1 MSFKRAKE
9 VLEIEAAAVKA
20 LVKNLDKDFLKAVDA
35 MAACKGRVVVAGMGK
50 TGIVARKI
58 CATLSSTGTPSIYM
72 HSAEAVHGDLG
83 QVTRDDVVI
92 LISSSGETEETV
104 RLLPLL
110 KKVGCRTIAMT
121 GGLKSSLAKHC
132 DLVLNVSVEKE
143 GCPLGLAPMASTT
156 ATLAMGDALAACL
169 VDRKNFKREDFAFF
183 HPGGSLGRRLLL
195 TVEDI
200 MRKGNNFS
208 RVRDTDLV
216 KDVLLSITQA
226 RCGSAC
232 VVDVKKHFVGIF
244 TDGDLRRHI
253 EEDPAILSKQ
263 VRAVMTKN
271 PLTISKDR
279 LAAEAF
285 DILMQKKVDELPVVD
300 AKGALVGLLD
310 VQDLLKAGLAR

>member
-1 MSFKRAKE
+1 M
-9 VLEIEAAAVKA
+9 
-20 LVKNLDKDFLKAVDA
+20 KAVDVI
-35 MAACKGRVVVAGMGK
+35 AACQGRVVVAGMGK

-58 CATLSSTGTPSIYM
+58 SATLSSTGTPSIYM

-83 QVTRDDVVI
+83 QVTRDDAVI

-132 DLVLNVSVEKE
+132 DLVINMSVRKE

-200 MRKGNNFS
+200 MRKGNNFA

-244 TDGDLRRHI
+244 TDGDLRRRI
-253 EEDPAILSKQ
+253 EEDPGVLSRQ
-263 VRAVMTKN
+263 VRAVMTKA

>member
-1 MSFKRAKE
+1 
-9 VLEIEAAAVKA
+9 
-20 LVKNLDKDFLKAVDA
+20 
-35 MAACKGRVVVAGMGK
+35 
-50 TGIVARKI
+50 
-58 CATLSSTGTPSIYM
+58 
-72 HSAEAVHGDLG
+72 
-83 QVTRDDVVI
+83 
-92 LISSSGETEETV
+92 
-104 RLLPLL
+104 
-110 KKVGCRTIAMT
+110 MT
-121 GGLKSSLAKHC
+121 GGFKSALAKHS
-132 DLVLNVSVEKE
+132 DLVINVSVQKE

-200 MRKGNNFS
+200 MRKGNNFA
-208 RVRDTDLV
+208 RVRDTALV

-232 VVDVKKHFVGIF
+232 VVDAKEHFVGIF
-244 TDGDLRRHI
+244 TDGDLRRNI

-263 VRAVMTKN
+263 VRSVMTKD

>member
-1 MSFKRAKE
+1 MPLKRAKE

-20 LVKNLDKDFLKAVDA
+20 LVRKLDKDFVQAVNA
-35 MAACKGRVVVAGMGK
+35 MASCRGRVVVTGMGK
-50 TGIVARKI
+50 TGIIGRKLA
-58 CATLSSTGTPSIYM
+58 ATLSSTGTPCIFM

-110 KKVGCRTIAMT
+110 KKIGCRTIAMT
-121 GGLKSSLAKHC
+121 GIIKSSLARHA
-132 DLVLNVSVEKE
+132 DMVLDVGVDRE

-200 MRKGNNFS
+200 MRKGTHFAK
-208 RVRDTDLV
+208 VRDTALV

-232 VVDVKKHFVGIF
+232 VMNGKKQFVGIF
-244 TDGDLRRHI
+244 TDGDLRRHL
-253 EEDPAILSKQ
+253 EEGAGVLTQQ
-263 VRAVMTKN
+263 VHEVMTKN
-271 PLTISKDR
+271 PMTISKNR

-300 AKGALVGLLD
+300 EKGGLVGLLD
-310 VQDLLKAGLAR
+310 VQDLLKAGLA

>member
-1 MSFKRAKE
+1 MPLKRARQ
-9 VLEIEAAAVKA
+9 VLEIEAAAVRSMIRN
-20 LVKNLDKDFLKAVDA
+20 VDRDFVKAVDA
-35 MAACKGRVVVAGMGK
+35 LAACKGRVVVAGMGK

-58 CATLSSTGTPSIYM
+58 SATLSSTGTPSIYM

-132 DLVLNVSVEKE
+132 DLVLNVNVEKE

-169 VDRKNFKREDFAFF
+169 IARKNFKREDFAFF

-200 MRKGNNFS
+200 MRKGHHFA
-208 RVRDTDLV
+208 RVRDTALV
-216 KDVLLSITQA
+216 KEVLLAITQA

-232 VVDVKKHFVGIF
+232 VVDAKRRFVGIF

-253 EEDPAILSKQ
+253 EEDPGILSRQ
-263 VRAVMTKN
+263 VGRVMTRK

>member
-1 MSFKRAKE
+1 MPLNRARQ

-20 LVKNLDKDFLKAVDA
+20 LVKNLDKDFAKAVDL
-35 MAACKGRVVVAGMGK
+35 MASCKGRVVLAGMGK
-50 TGIVARKI
+50 TGVIGRKI
-58 CATLSSTGTPSIYM
+58 SATLSSTGTPSIYM

-83 QVTRDDVVI
+83 QVTRDDVVV

-132 DLVLNVSVEKE
+132 DLVINVSVQKE

-156 ATLAMGDALAACL
+156 ATLAMGDALAASL
-169 VDRKNFKREDFAFF
+169 IDRKNFKREDFAFF

-200 MRKGNNFS
+200 MRKGSRFA

-216 KDVLLSITQA
+216 KDVLLAITQA

-232 VVDVKKHFVGIF
+232 VVDARKRFVGIF

-253 EEDPAILSKQ
+253 EEDTGVLSRQ
-263 VRAVMTKN
+263 VSCVMTRN

-300 AKGALVGLLD
+300 AKGNLVGLLD

>member
-1 MSFKRAKE
+1 MSLNRAKQ

-20 LVKNLDKDFLKAVDA
+20 LVKNLDKDFSKAVDA
-35 MAACKGRVVVAGMGK
+35 MADCKGRVVLAGMGK
-50 TGIVARKI
+50 TGVIARKI
-58 CATLSSTGTPSIYM
+58 SATLSSTGTPSIYM

-83 QVTRDDVVI
+83 QVTRDDVVV

-110 KKVGCRTIAMT
+110 KKIGCRTIAMT

-132 DLVLNVSVEKE
+132 DLVINVSVAKE

-156 ATLAMGDALAACL
+156 ATLAMGDALAASL
-169 VDRKNFKREDFAFF
+169 IDRKNFKREDFAFF

-200 MRKGNNFS
+200 MRKGNNFAK
-208 RVRDTDLV
+208 VRDTDFV
-216 KDVLLSITQA
+216 KDVLLAITQA

-232 VVDVKKHFVGIF
+232 VVDAKKHFVGIF
-244 TDGDLRRHI
+244 TDGDLRRRV
-253 EEDPAILSKQ
+253 EEDADILSKQ
-263 VRAVMTKN
+263 VRCVMTKN

>member
-1 MSFKRAKE
+1 MPLKRARE

-20 LVKNLDKDFLKAVDA
+20 LVKHLDADFAGAVDI
-35 MAACKGRVVVAGMGK
+35 MAACAGRVVVAGMGK

-58 CATLSSTGTPSIYM
+58 SATLSSTGTPSIYM
-72 HSAEAVHGDLG
+72 HSAEAVHGDMG

-92 LISSSGETEETV
+92 LISSSGETQETV

-110 KKVGCRTIAMT
+110 KKIGCRTIAMT
-121 GGLKSSLAKHC
+121 GGMTSPLARHC
-132 DLVLNVSVEKE
+132 DLVLNVNVARE

-169 VDRKNFKREDFAFF
+169 VDRKNFRREDFAFF

-200 MRKGNNFS
+200 MRKGNNFA
-208 RVRDTDLV
+208 RVRGNEPV
-216 KDVLLSITQA
+216 KDVLLAITRA

-232 VVDVKKHFVGIF
+232 VVDARGKLAGIF

-253 EEDPAILSKQ
+253 EGDPGILAKP
-263 VRAVMTKN
+263 VGKVMTRA
-271 PLTISKDR
+271 PLTIASTR

-285 DILMQKKVDELPVVD
+285 ATLMEKKVDELPVVD
-300 AKGALVGLLD
+300 SKGRLVGLLD

>member
-1 MSFKRAKE
+1 MSLKRAKE

-20 LVKNLDKDFLKAVDA
+20 LVKNLDKDFFKAVDA
-35 MAACKGRVVVAGMGK
+35 MAACQGRVVVSGMGK

-58 CATLSSTGTPSIYM
+58 SATLSSTGTPSIYM

-110 KKVGCRTIAMT
+110 KKIGCRTIAMT
-121 GGLKSSLAKHC
+121 GGFKSALAKHC
-132 DLVLNVSVEKE
+132 DLVINVGVQKE

-200 MRKGNNFS
+200 MRKGNNFA
-208 RVRDTDLV
+208 RVRDTALV

-232 VVDVKKHFVGIF
+232 VVDAKEHFVGIF
-244 TDGDLRRHI
+244 TDGDLRRNI

-263 VRAVMTKN
+263 VRSVMTKD